1 MMILLQ
7 VAPDIENQYQHGFS
21 KDRSKGAPVKYYQL
35 LQVLRKPDSP
45 RDVRPSVRPSAPRP
59 PVRLVG
65 RPSDRFFG
73 RAGARFQLMDA
84 SSREDSIHEEDKK

>member
-65 RPSDRFFG
+65 RPSDRFFWSRRSAVSVNG
-73 RAGARFQLMDA
+73 CFKSRRFY
-84 SSREDSIHEEDKK
+84 S